1 MQGSRDKKIH
11 QWHQILTPPPS
22 LENENAPIKCID
34 FESNIEAFETLDE
47 PNLKKIVENLSSDIQ
62 ALETNVSE
70 SLHNLI
76 KIKTEKAK

>member
-34 FESNIEAFETLDE
+34 FESNIEAFEILDE
-47 PNLKKIVENLSSDIQ
+47 PNLEKLLKICQ
-62 ALETNVSE
+62 AVY
-70 SLHNLI
+70 
-76 KIKTEKAK
+76 KR

>member
-34 FESNIEAFETLDE
+34 FESNIEAFEILDE
-47 PNLKKIVENLSSDIQ
+47 PNLEKIVENLSSGIQ

-70 SLHNLI
+70 ILHQLN
-76 KIKTEKAK
+76 KNQNGKS